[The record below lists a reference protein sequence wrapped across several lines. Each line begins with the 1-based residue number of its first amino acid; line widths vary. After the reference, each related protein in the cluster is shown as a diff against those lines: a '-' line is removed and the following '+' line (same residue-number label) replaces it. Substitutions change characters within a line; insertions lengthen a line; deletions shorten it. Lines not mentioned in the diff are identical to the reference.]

1 MSHMKRKGRRVAKRR
16 AHTTHGYGSM
26 KKHRHAGSRGGRGRA
41 GTGKRADQKKSSL
54 DPSTYFGKYGF
65 HSRKWEPRTI
75 NVQDLMT
82 HVTVWTKKKCLEKKG
97 AVYHV
102 DLKLAGIDKIL
113 GAGIV
118 TKAFVIRVLSAS
130 PRAIEKIKA
139 AGGSVEILG
148 AQKKKTARSKKSE
161 SSDEKE
167 EGADTEEE

>member
-26 KKHRHAGSRGGRGRA
+26 KKHRGAGSRGGRGRA
-41 GTGKRADQKKSSL
+41 GTGKRADQKKSSI
-54 DPSTYFGKYGF
+54 DPSTYFGKHGF

-102 DLKLAGIDKIL
+102 DLKLAGVDKIL
-113 GAGIV
+113 GAGTV
-118 TKAFVIRVLSAS
+118 TKPFVIRVAAAS
-130 PRAIEKIKA
+130 PRAVEKIKA
-139 AGGSVEILG
+139 AGGSVEII
-148 AQKKKTARSKKSE
+148 ATKKKKSTPSSEFAKKE
-161 SSDEKE
+161 DVDADEE
-167 EGADTEEE
+167 